1 MKTRAVAAIAAVL
14 LGAAAVGVIGTVLDG
29 TPGEPAHA
37 NLPAVGRTTLP
48 AATPYQICGPAS
60 AEPWP
65 C

>member
-14 LGAAAVGVIGTVLDG
+14 LGAAAVGVIGTFTG
-29 TPGEPAHA
+29 GSPGEPASA
-37 NLPAVGRTTLP
+37 NLPAVGRTPLP

>member
-14 LGAAAVGVIGTVLDG
+14 LEAAAVGVIGTVLAG
-29 TPGEPAHA
+29 SPGEPASA
-37 NLPAVGRTTLP
+37 NLPAVGRTPLP